1 MTVPIQGQKP
11 QRKNKKGVF
20 VLFTGTTIIGV
31 RCKGQA
37 ALGGDGQVTF
47 GNNTIMKEHA
57 CKVRRLYNNQ
67 VLAGFAG
74 SVADSLTLFDKFE
87 RKLEEYRGNLLRS
100 AVELARDWR
109 LDRYLRR
116 LEALLITMD
125 KEHLLII
132 SGSGE
137 VIEPDDGI
145 AAVGSGGPYALAA
158 ARALTRH
165 TSLDAAQIVQSALE
179 IAASI
184 CVYTNNFITVEKL

>member
-1 MTVPIQGQKP
+1 M
-11 QRKNKKGVF
+11 F
-20 VLFTGTTIIGV
+20 SGTTIIGV
-31 RCKGQA
+31 KMGEQA

-47 GNNTIMKEHA
+47 GNNTIMKKNA
-57 CKVRRLYNNQ
+57 CKVRRLYENQ

-87 RKLEEYRGNLLRS
+87 RKLEEYRGALLRA

-116 LEALLITMD
+116 LEALLVVVN

-158 ARALTRH
+158 ARALIRH
-165 TSLDAAQIVQSALE
+165 TPLDACEIVQSALD

-184 CVYTNNFITVEKL
+184 CVYTNDFITIEKL

>member
-1 MTVPIQGQKP
+1 MFI
-11 QRKNKKGVF
+11 
-20 VLFTGTTIIGV
+20 GTTIIAVKRDGE
-31 RCKGQA
+31 A

-47 GNNTIMKEHA
+47 GNNTIIKERA

-87 RKLEEYRGNLLRS
+87 RKLEEFRGNILRA

-116 LEALLITMD
+116 LEAMLVAMN

-158 ARALTRH
+158 ARALVQYT
-165 TSLDAAQIVQSALE
+165 TLNAADIVKAALE

-184 CVYTNNFITVEKL
+184 CVYTNNFITVERL

>member
-1 MTVPIQGQKP
+1 M
-11 QRKNKKGVF
+11 
-20 VLFTGTTIIGV
+20 FTGTTIIAVKRNG
-31 RCKGQA
+31 GG

-47 GNNTIMKEHA
+47 GNNTIIKERA
-57 CKVRRLYNNQ
+57 CKVRRLYNGQ

-87 RKLEEYRGNLLRS
+87 HKLEEFRGNLLRA

-109 LDRYLRR
+109 LDKYLRR
-116 LEALLITMD
+116 LEALLVAMN

-158 ARALTRH
+158 ARALVKY
-165 TSLDAAQIVQSALE
+165 TSLDAAAIVKAALE

-184 CVYTNNFITVEKL
+184 CVYTNNFITVEIL